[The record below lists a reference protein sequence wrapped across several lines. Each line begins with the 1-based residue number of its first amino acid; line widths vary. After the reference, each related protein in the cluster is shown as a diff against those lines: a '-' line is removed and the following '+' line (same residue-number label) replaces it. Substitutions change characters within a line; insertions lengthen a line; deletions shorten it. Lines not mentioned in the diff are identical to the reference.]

1 MESKTNK
8 GRKINRRMMQI
19 RKENLELK
27 GQMKRK
33 KQIKRVTLKGRKK
46 QGQQGQKRKLEK
58 IEK

>member
-33 KQIKRVTLKGRKK
+33 KQIK
-46 QGQQGQKRKLEK
+46 
-58 IEK
+58 